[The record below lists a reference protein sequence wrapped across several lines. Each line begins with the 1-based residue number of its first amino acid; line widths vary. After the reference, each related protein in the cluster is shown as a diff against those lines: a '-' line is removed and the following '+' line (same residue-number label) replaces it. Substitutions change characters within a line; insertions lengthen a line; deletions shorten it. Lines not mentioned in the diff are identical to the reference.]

1 MKKFIMSYYN
11 WRLHGLVEAQQDY
24 SRYLC
29 LYGETNTI
37 ECIGLEFM
45 VKWQDFLLEVTKS
58 LIPKQWIKNS

>member
-1 MKKFIMSYYN
+1 MKKILINYYKY
-11 WRLHGLVEAQQDY
+11 RLSCLVEAQKDY

-45 VKWQDFLLEVTKS
+45 VKLQDFLLEVTKS
-58 LIPKQWIKNS
+58 LIPKQWIKNQ